1 MWQLAYKNLKFR
13 ITRSLL
19 TILGILAAI
28 QLYVMMSNIMGY
40 FDHETQRQISG
51 MAGRIVVEDKSENNS
66 YPPLNTVIEEK
77 SVGQILQIPGVDL
90 SRSSTL
96 LFQTLVPAPGPGMP
110 PSVLA
115 VGVEPGKENVYL
127 GNYEVRGD
135 TSLAGINNAILGL
148 KAAEYYGVQIGDSI
162 SLRDYK
168 LTVTG
173 IVEDADWLIDGSILI
188 PLKTSQEIFTR
199 PSLISA
205 VLVTAAKA
213 DEAKSISEQIS
224 AIHPKLRVSSSEEL
238 AQNAEKLLKSTRTFF
253 TMINSTAIVI
263 AIVVVTIVMVMAIF
277 ERRKEIGTLK
287 AIGATKR
294 KIIGIIMAESLTIS
308 LIGGITALPVSFI
321 LNGLMFGEW
330 VLNPGKWIE
339 TLVVSALV
347 GILASLW
354 PAWAAQRVNPLES
367 LRYE

>member
-13 ITRSLL
+13 KTRSLL
-19 TILGILAAI
+19 TIFGILAAI

-77 SVGQILQIPGVDL
+77 NAGQILQISGVDL
-90 SRSSTL
+90 SRSSAL

-115 VGVEPGKENVYL
+115 VGVEPGKENVFL
-127 GNYEVRGD
+127 GNYDVKGES
-135 TSLAGINNAILGL
+135 SLAGNSSAILGL
-148 KAAEYYGVQIGDSI
+148 KAAEHYGAQIGDSI
-162 SLRDYK
+162 TIEDYK
-168 LTVTG
+168 FTVAG
-173 IVEDADWLIDGSILI
+173 IVHDADWLIDGSILI
-188 PLKTSQEIFTR
+188 PLKTSQEIFDR
-199 PSLISA
+199 PRLISA
-205 VLVTAAKA
+205 VLVTATNA
-213 DEAKSISEQIS
+213 DEVKSIGEQIS
-224 AIHPKLRVSSSEEL
+224 SIHPKLRVSTSEEL
-238 AQNAEKLLKSTRTFF
+238 AKNAEKLLKSTRTFF

-287 AIGATKR
+287 AMGATKR
-294 KIIGIIMAESLTIS
+294 KIIGIILAESLTIS
-308 LIGGITALPVSFI
+308 LLGGIIALPVSFV

-330 VLNPGKWIE
+330 VLNPGKWLE
-339 TLVVSALV
+339 TLFVSALV
-347 GILASLW
+347 GLLAALW

>member
-1 MWQLAYKNLKFR
+1 MMWQLAFKNLKFR

-19 TILGILAAI
+19 TIFGILAAI

-40 FDHETQRQISG
+40 FDQETQRQISG
-51 MAGRIVVEDKSENNS
+51 MAGRIVVEDKTETLG
-66 YPPLNTVIEEK
+66 YPPLNTVIAET
-77 SVGQILQIPGVDL
+77 SVDQIFEFQGIDPSL
-90 SRSSTL
+90 SSKL

-115 VGVEPGKENVYL
+115 VGIEPGKENVYL
-127 GNYEVRGD
+127 GNVDVRGD
-135 TSLAGINNAILGL
+135 SRLESTNNAILGL
-148 KAAEYYGVQIGDSI
+148 KAAEHYGVQIGDNI

-188 PLKTSQEIFTR
+188 PLQTSQEIFAR

-205 VLVTAAKA
+205 IVVTAIKA
-213 DEAKSISEQIS
+213 DEAKSIGEQIS
-224 AIHPKLRVSSSEEL
+224 AIHPKLRVSTSEEL
-238 AQNAEKLLKSTRTFF
+238 AINAEKLLQSTRSFF

-294 KIIGIIMAESLTIS
+294 KIIGIIMAEC
-308 LIGGITALPVSFI
+308 SF
-321 LNGLMFGEW
+321 
-330 VLNPGKWIE
+330 
-339 TLVVSALV
+339 
-347 GILASLW
+347 
-354 PAWAAQRVNPLES
+354 
-367 LRYE
+367 

>member
-1 MWQLAYKNLKFR
+1 MWHLAYKNLKFR

-19 TILGILAAI
+19 TVFGILAAI
-28 QLYVMMSNIMGY
+28 QLYIMMSNIMGY

-51 MAGRIVVEDKSENNS
+51 MAGRIVVEDKSENNN

-77 SVGQILQIPGVDL
+77 YAGQILQTSGIDL
-90 SRSSTL
+90 SRSSAL

-127 GNYEVRGD
+127 GNYDVRGE
-135 TSLAGINNAILGL
+135 SILAGNNNAILGL
-148 KAAEYYGVQIGDSI
+148 KAAEHYGVQIGDRLT
-162 SLRDYK
+162 LRDYRF
-168 LTVTG
+168 TVAG
-173 IVEDADWLIDGSILI
+173 IVHDADWLIDGSILI
-188 PLKTSQEIFTR
+188 PLKTSQEIFVR

-213 DEAKSISEQIS
+213 DEAKSLGDQIS
-224 AIHPKLRVSSSEEL
+224 SIHPKLHASTSEEL
-238 AQNAEKLLKSTRTFF
+238 AKNAEKLLKSTRTFF

-263 AIVVVTIVMVMAIF
+263 AIIVVTIVMVMSIF

-294 KIIGIIMAESLTIS
+294 KIIGIIMAESLTVSI
-308 LIGGITALPVSFI
+308 LGGIIALPVSFV
-321 LNGLMFGEW
+321 LNRLMFGEW
-330 VLNPGKWIE
+330 VLNPGKWLE

-347 GILASLW
+347 GLLAALW